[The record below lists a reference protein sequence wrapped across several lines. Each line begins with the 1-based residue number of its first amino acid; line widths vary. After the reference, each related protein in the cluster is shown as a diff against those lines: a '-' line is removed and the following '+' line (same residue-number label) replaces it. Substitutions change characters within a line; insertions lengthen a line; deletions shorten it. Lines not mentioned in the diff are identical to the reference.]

1 MRGENTA
8 ARGMST
14 WEKLRAGAEREPA
27 YYEQLYDSHDWFDS
41 DDDFFT
47 AAVLEKG
54 LRWS

>member
-1 MRGENTA
+1 
-8 ARGMST
+8 MST